1 MINLK
6 DFIKGDEVLFTK
18 TFQEAV
24 DFASAKK
31 ETLFVP
37 SGEYLLGTVELRNDT
52 SILFEDGVK
61 IFGSKNLDDYYA
73 DEFLTEP
80 RYQDVSHSSYTK
92 SLFYATDVKNVCLRG
107 RAYID
112 MQSQWE
118 DSNSRNSVHRGAKV
132 ISIKNSEN
140 ITLTDLQIHN
150 ATDLAILLGRCKT
163 VFIRGLYL
171 RTHIDGISPD
181 GSENVI
187 ISDCNLFCGDDALV
201 FKTSTYDGE
210 VHPCKHI
217 TVTNCVISS
226 RCNAIKFGTET
237 TGDMKYITISNCT
250 IYNVRCTG
258 ISIESI
264 DGANLE
270 AINISNIMME
280 NVTCPIF
287 MILGRRMRAPEGT
300 PIGTIKNI
308 SLSNI
313 YADNNDKK
321 YKSIDFWYPLIGEGS
336 EYQTNECITSNI
348 VNMTENVFENVTL
361 TNIHLKVLGGKTIAE
376 SGFIDNPTGYAD
388 GAMFGKVLPAHGLY
402 VKGVKNVVMQNVTCE
417 TIKPD
422 ERPDIIVVD

>member
-18 TFQEAV
+18 TFQEAI

-31 ETLFVP
+31 ETLFIP

-61 IFGSKNLDDYYA
+61 LLGSKNLDDFYA

-92 SLFYATDVKNVCLRG
+92 SMFYATDVKNICLRG
-107 RAYID
+107 RAVID
-112 MQSQWE
+112 MQSVWE
-118 DSNSRNSVHRGAKV
+118 DENKRKANHRGAKP
-132 ISIKNSEN
+132 IAIKNSEN
-140 ITLTDLQIHN
+140 ITITDLQILN
-150 ATDLAILLGRCKT
+150 ATDLGMLLGRCKH
-163 VFIRGLYL
+163 VFIRGIYM
-171 RTHIDGISPD
+171 RVHIDGISPD
-181 GSENVI
+181 GSENVV

-201 FKTSTYDGE
+201 FKTSLYDGT
-210 VHPCKHI
+210 VRPCKHI
-217 TVTNCVISS
+217 TVSNCVISS

-237 TGDMKYITISNCT
+237 TGDMKYITITNCT

-270 AINISNIMME
+270 GINISNIMME

-287 MILGRRMRAPEGT
+287 MVLGKRMRAPKDT
-300 PIGTIKNI
+300 PIGTIRNVT
-308 SLSNI
+308 LSNI
-313 YADNNDKK
+313 YADNNDKE
-321 YKSIDFWYPLIGEGS
+321 YLSIDFWYPAIKEGS
-336 EYQTNECITSNI
+336 EYQTNDCITSNI

-361 TNIHLKVLGGKTIAE
+361 SNIHLKVLGGKTIAE
-376 SGFIDNPTGYAD
+376 SSFTDNPTGYAD
-388 GAMFGKVLPAHGLY
+388 GAMFGSVLPAHGLY
-402 VKGVKNVVMQNVTCE
+402 VKGVKNVVMQNVTIE
-417 TIKPD
+417 TIRPD
-422 ERPDIIVVD
+422 ERPDIMMVE

>member
-6 DFIKGDEVLFTK
+6 DFIKGDEILFTK

-31 ETLFVP
+31 QTLFIP
-37 SGEYLLGTVELRNDT
+37 SGEYLLGTVELKNDT

-61 IFGSKNLDDYYA
+61 LLGSKNLDDFYA

-92 SLFYATDVKNVCLRG
+92 SMFYASDVKNICLRG
-107 RAYID
+107 RAVID
-112 MQSQWE
+112 MQSVWE
-118 DSNSRNSVHRGAKV
+118 DENKRGAFHRGAKP
-132 ISIKNSEN
+132 IAIKNSEN
-140 ITLTDLQIHN
+140 ITITDLQILN
-150 ATDLAILLGRCKT
+150 ATDLAMLFGRCKH
-163 VFIRGLYL
+163 VFVRGIYM
-171 RTHIDGISPD
+171 RVHIDGISPD

-187 ISDCNLFCGDDALV
+187 ISDCNLFCGDDAIV
-201 FKTSTYDGE
+201 FKTSLYDGE
-210 VHPCKHI
+210 VRHCKHI
-217 TVTNCVISS
+217 TVSNCVISS

-287 MILGRRMRAPEGT
+287 MVLGKRMRAPEGT
-300 PIGTIKNI
+300 PVGSIKNI
-308 SLSNI
+308 TLSNI
-313 YADNNDKK
+313 FADNNNER
-321 YKSIDFWYPLIGEGS
+321 YKSIDFWYPSISEGS
-336 EYQTNECITSNI
+336 EYQTNNCITSNI

-361 TNIHLKVLGGKTIAE
+361 SNIHLKVLGGKKLSE
-376 SGFIDNPTGYAD
+376 SGFTANPTGYAD
-388 GAMFGKVLPAHGLY
+388 GAMFGDVLPSYGLY
-402 VKGVKNVVMQNVTCE
+402 VKGVKNVVLSNVTAE
-417 TIKPD
+417 TINPD
-422 ERPDIIVVD
+422 ERPDIIIVE

>member
-6 DFIKGDEVLFTK
+6 DFLKGDEVLFTEA
-18 TFQEAV
+18 FQKAV
-24 DFASAKK
+24 DTASQTK

-37 SGEYLLGTVELRNDT
+37 VGTYLLGTVELKNDT
-52 SILFEDGVK
+52 SILFEDDAVLL
-61 IFGSKNLDDYYA
+61 GSKNLDDYYA

-92 SLFYATDVKNVCLRG
+92 SLFYATDVKNISLKG

-118 DSNSRNSVHRGAKV
+118 DSNSRKSCNRGAKV

-140 ITLTDLQIHN
+140 ITITDLQIHN

-201 FKTSTYDGE
+201 FKTSTYDGK
-210 VHPCKHI
+210 VAPCKHI
-217 TVTNCVISS
+217 TVSNCVISS

-237 TGDMKYITISNCT
+237 TGDMKYITINNCT

-308 SLSNI
+308 SISNV
-313 YADNNDKK
+313 YADNNDET

-348 VNMTENVFENVTL
+348 VNMTDNVFENVTL
-361 TNIHLKVLGGKTIAE
+361 TNVHLKVMGGKTIAE
-376 SGFIDNPTGYAD
+376 SSFTANPTGYAD
-388 GAMFGKVLPAHGLY
+388 GAMFGKVLPASGLF
-402 VKGVKNVVMQNVTCE
+402 VKGVKNAILQNVTVE
-417 TIKPD
+417 TINPD
-422 ERPDIIVVD
+422 ERPTILVE